1 MASVLLCMFALCSCG
16 NSSDEVN
23 YEQDA
28 NLQATCVQAAEVLKD
43 MTPDEAAYYQ
53 SYYGTQEGGEIYAN
67 LMSQWQEI
75 QPQVGE
81 FVEMKGYTVTKAGK
95 TVSAVQVI
103 AFTERDVKLTYVLNA
118 NKGEVTAI
126 NVQMVYSLGETMSK
140 AGLNTMM
147 GIGIVFII
155 LILICLV
162 IYCFNIIPVIQK
174 KFSGKNKAETK
185 VAIIEKSHDTSEPQ
199 TDDLELIAVI
209 AAAIAMETGASTDD
223 FVVRS
228 IKRRY

>member
-1 MASVLLCMFALCSCG
+1 MVSVLVCMFALCSCG
-16 NSSDEVN
+16 KSSDDVN

-28 NLQATCVQAAEVLKD
+28 QLQATCVQSASVLSE
-43 MTPDEAAYYQ
+43 MTQDEAAYYQ
-53 SYYGTQEGGEIYAN
+53 SYYSAQEDGEIYAN
-67 LMSQWQEI
+67 LMGQWQEI
-75 QPQVGE
+75 QPQVGK
-81 FVEMKGYTVTKAGK
+81 FVEMKDYSVTQAGK
-95 TVSAVQVI
+95 TVTAVQVM
-103 AFTERDVKLTYVLNA
+103 AFEKRDVKLVCVLNA
-118 NKGEVTAI
+118 HKGEVTAI
-126 NVQMVYSLGETMSK
+126 NAQMVYTMGETMSK
-140 AGLNTMM
+140 AGLNTLM

-162 IYCFNIIPVIQK
+162 IYCFNIIPVIQNK
-174 KFSGKNKAETK
+174 LSGQSKSETK
-185 VAIIEKSHDTSEPQ
+185 VEIHTSNPVVVENQ